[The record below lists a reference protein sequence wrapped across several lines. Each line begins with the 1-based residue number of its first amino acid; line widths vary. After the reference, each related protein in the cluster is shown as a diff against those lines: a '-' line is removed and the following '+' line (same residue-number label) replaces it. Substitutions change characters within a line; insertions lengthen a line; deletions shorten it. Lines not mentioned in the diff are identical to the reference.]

1 MPTDKWGNP
10 IRVCLQWITEL
21 DGRALVACII
31 GGTILTIFW
40 GLSLGG
46 LTLPAM
52 CIVFVLLGKRFWKA
66 KTPHEESPACDEDGV
81 VESEERKKE
90 DRRSVGIRCLKI
102 VAGLAFLI
110 VISLCVFAPY
120 STLSI
125 GIGILGL
132 GMLPALWIMFFLL
145 GKRLWKAETPHEA
158 SPSCDEDGVVE
169 PEERKKGDWR
179 SVGIRCLRIVHGF
192 VFLIVILLCV
202 FAPYLTYSLVF
213 ALLEEIYLA
222 ILPLFESIFGP
233 PPLEMELGERF

>member
-1 MPTDKWGNP
+1 MPTDKWENP
-10 IRVCLQWITEL
+10 IRVCLQRITEL
-21 DGRALVACII
+21 DGRALVPYII

-52 CIVFVLLGKRFWKA
+52 CIIFGLLGKRFWKT

-158 SPSCDEDGVVE
+158 SLSCDEDGVVG
-169 PEERKKGDWR
+169 PEERKKDDWR
-179 SVGIRCLRIVHGF
+179 SVGIRCLRIIHGF

-213 ALLEEIYLA
+213 ALLEEIHLA
-222 ILPLFESIFGP
+222 ILPLLEAIFGP
-233 PPLEMELGERF
+233 RH